1 MISDDKQ
8 KQVKIIFN
16 LVNSVDAV
24 VNAGDPD
31 DEGQLLVDELLEYF
45 GNNKPVY
52 RVLVN
57 DYTPAIVKR
66 ALDAIESNNKYEHLG
81 LQAEA
86 RSVADQLFGYNLT
99 RGYTL
104 QAGSDRVL

>member
-31 DEGQLLVDELLEYF
+31 DEGQLLVDELLEF
-45 GNNKPVY
+45 CGNTKPVY
-52 RVLVN
+52 RVLIN
-57 DYTPAIVKR
+57 DF
-66 ALDAIESNNKYEHLG
+66 NKACSKGIGKYPSE
-81 LQAEA
+81 Q
-86 RSVADQLFGYNLT
+86 
-99 RGYTL
+99 
-104 QAGSDRVL
+104 